1 MTMKYP
7 TVKEIQIQV
16 GSLLRV
22 EDDFV
27 VYSSKFHKKQ
37 NNTILGIVIKV
48 ERSPRENGVFSG
60 NPAYDYTWVRWENG
74 NVTKYLYGDEE
85 VLSV

>member
-1 MTMKYP
+1 MKYP
-7 TVKEIQIQV
+7 TVKEVQIKV

-37 NNTILGIVIKV
+37 DSTILGIVLAI
-48 ERSPRENGVFSG
+48 EPSPREDHNTPGKPF
-60 NPAYDYTWVRWENG
+60 YDYTEVHWENG